1 MNGPFALITSIGIW
15 EKLVKEQP
23 DLLQARMCER
33 TKLGWVVVNNSLK
46 RRVKEANMLLGKLMQ
61 QWVTEEEVKEMD
73 GRNGKPLW
81 ILRGNRIF
89 DVTGICP

>member
-1 MNGPFALITSIGIW
+1 MNELFALILSIGIW

-23 DLLQARMCER
+23 NLLKARMCER
-33 TKLGWVVVNNSLK
+33 TKLGWVMVNSILEK
-46 RRVKEANMLLGKLMQ
+46 RVKEANMLLGKLMQ